1 MNAKLTVN
9 DQFESLLAT
18 VERLRKEQF
27 PHLPAELVATI
38 LRAHAVPGGEAEAI
52 REVEKAVE
60 AHERAQYAPN

>member
-1 MNAKLTVN
+1 VNAKPTVN

-27 PHLPAELVATI
+27 QHLPPELVATI
-38 LRAHAVPGGEAEAI
+38 LHAHAVPGAEAEAI

-60 AHERAQYAPN
+60 VHERARYAPT